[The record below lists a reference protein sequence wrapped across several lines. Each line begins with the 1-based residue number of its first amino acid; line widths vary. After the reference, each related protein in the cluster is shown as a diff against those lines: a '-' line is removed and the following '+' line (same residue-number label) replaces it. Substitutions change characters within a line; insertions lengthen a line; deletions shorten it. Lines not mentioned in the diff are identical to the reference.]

1 MISWHRND
9 DAQMKSGRP
18 EIIRPAAFLKVR
30 RGKDFMQNKRKHVK
44 KIMRYWP
51 LYLMLLPGT
60 IYLIINNYIP
70 MTGIVV
76 AFKQY
81 NMRDGLYRS
90 PNIGFKNFEFLF
102 KTKDA
107 LLITRNTIFYNL
119 AFIVIGTVL
128 AIAVAIILNEIHN
141 KAARQ
146 AYQTVILIP
155 FLISMV
161 VVSYLVFAFL
171 SDGSGFINNTI
182 LPALG
187 LKPVSWYNEAK
198 YWPFILILVN
208 IWKNLGYNCILY
220 YATLCGIDRSLYEAA
235 AIDGAGRWKQIRY
248 ITLPSLKPT
257 IIILTLM
264 NLGNIFRSDFGL
276 FYQVPMNSG
285 ALMDVTNTIDT
296 YVYRGLMQT
305 NNIGM
310 SSAAGLYQ
318 SVVGFVLVL
327 SANLIVRKMDSDSA
341 LF

>member
-1 MISWHRND
+1 MSNVIKT
-9 DAQMKSGRP
+9 AK
-18 EIIRPAAFLKVR
+18 
-30 RGKDFMQNKRKHVK
+30 
-44 KIMRYWP
+44 RYWP

-60 IYLIINNYIP
+60 AYLIINNYIP

-81 NMRDGLYRS
+81 NIMDGLYRS
-90 PNIGFKNFEFLF
+90 PNIGLKNFEFLF
-102 KTKDA
+102 KTNDA
-107 LLITRNTIFYNL
+107 WLIIRNTLLYNL

-128 AIAVAIILNEIHN
+128 AVTVAIILNEVKN
-141 KAARQ
+141 KMAKQ
-146 AYQTVILIP
+146 MYQTLILIP

-161 VVSYLVFAFL
+161 VASYLVFAFL
-171 SDGSGFINNTI
+171 SDGNGFLNNTL

-187 LKPVSWYNEAK
+187 KESVSWYNTPK
-198 YWPFILILVN
+198 YWPFILILVHE
-208 IWKNLGYNCILY
+208 WKGLGYNCILY
-220 YATLCGIDRSLYEAA
+220 YATICGIDYTLYEAA
-235 AIDGAGRWKQIRY
+235 IVDGANRWKRIVHV
-248 ITLPSLKPT
+248 TLPSLKPT

-285 ALMDVTNTIDT
+285 TLLNVTQTIDT
-296 YVYRGLMQT
+296 YVYRGLTQT

-318 SVVGFVLVL
+318 SAVGFVLVL
-327 SANLIVRKMDSDSA
+327 TANLIVRKIDNESA